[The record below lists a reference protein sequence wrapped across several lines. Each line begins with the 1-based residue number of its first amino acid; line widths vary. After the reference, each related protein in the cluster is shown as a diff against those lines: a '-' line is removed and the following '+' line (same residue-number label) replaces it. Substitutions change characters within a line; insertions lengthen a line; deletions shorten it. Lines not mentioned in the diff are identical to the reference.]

1 MDMMKMMKQAAD
13 LKKNMKKKQN
23 ELSKKIIEFSENG
36 VSVKCSC
43 DLKIISIN
51 IEDELIESCD
61 KDKIEKFILKSTQG
75 AIEKAQKI
83 NNERDGLSYCRN
95 EPSFLALNI
104 TIENLIAALNRL
116 PGFRSKNVRKNQL
129 IC

>member
-51 IEDELIESCD
+51 IDDELIKSCD
-61 KDKIEKFILKSTQG
+61 KVKIEKFILKSTQG
-75 AIEKAQKI
+75 AIEKAQK
-83 NNERDGLSYCRN
+83 S
-95 EPSFLALNI
+95 I
-104 TIENLIAALNRL
+104 TKEMGSLTAGMNL
-116 PGFRSKNVRKNQL
+116 PF
-129 IC
+129 

>member
-51 IEDELIESCD
+51 IDDELIKSCD

-75 AIEKAQKI
+75 AIE
-83 NNERDGLSYCRN
+83 
-95 EPSFLALNI
+95 
-104 TIENLIAALNRL
+104 
-116 PGFRSKNVRKNQL
+116 
-129 IC
+129 

>member
-75 AIEKAQKI
+75 AIEKAQK
-83 NNERDGLSYCRN
+83 L
-95 EPSFLALNI
+95 I
-104 TIENLIAALNRL
+104 TKEMGSLTAGMNL
-116 PGFRSKNVRKNQL
+116 PF
-129 IC
+129 

>member
-51 IEDELIESCD
+51 IEDELIASCD

-75 AIEKAQKI
+75 AIEKAQK
-83 NNERDGLSYCRN
+83 S
-95 EPSFLALNI
+95 I
-104 TIENLIAALNRL
+104 TKEMGSLTAGMNL
-116 PGFRSKNVRKNQL
+116 PF
-129 IC
+129 

>member
-61 KDKIEKFILKSTQG
+61 KDKIEKFILNSTQG
-75 AIEKAQKI
+75 AIEKAQK
-83 NNERDGLSYCRN
+83 S
-95 EPSFLALNI
+95 I
-104 TIENLIAALNRL
+104 TKEMGSLTAGMNL
-116 PGFRSKNVRKNQL
+116 PF
-129 IC
+129 

>member
-43 DLKIISIN
+43 DLNIISIN
-51 IEDELIESCD
+51 IEDELIESRD

-75 AIEKAQKI
+75 AIEKAQKSI
-83 NNERDGLSYCRN
+83 TKEMGSLTAGMNLPFSFEYNN
-95 EPSFLALNI
+95 
-104 TIENLIAALNRL
+104 
-116 PGFRSKNVRKNQL
+116 
-129 IC
+129 

>member
-43 DLKIISIN
+43 DLNIISIN
-51 IEDELIESCD
+51 IEDEL
-61 KDKIEKFILKSTQG
+61 
-75 AIEKAQKI
+75 KASFLDYSMSVI
-83 NNERDGLSYCRN
+83 VSRALPDVRDGLKPVHRRILY
-95 EPSFLALNI
+95 AM
-104 TIENLIAALNRL
+104 
-116 PGFRSKNVRKNQL
+116 NQL
-129 IC
+129 KNFLCRMEMFGQLY

>member
-51 IEDELIESCD
+51 IDDDLIKLCD
-61 KDKIEKFILKSTQG
+61 KDKIEKLVLKSTQG
-75 AIEKAQKI
+75 AIEKAQKSI
-83 NNERDGLSYCRN
+83 SNEMSSLTSGM
-95 EPSFLALNI
+95 
-104 TIENLIAALNRL
+104 NL
-116 PGFRSKNVRKNQL
+116 PF
-129 IC
+129 